1 MALFEQFTAY
11 RRGWST
17 TLGTRLA
24 LALGAIMLLTLG
36 IALTAWLAML
46 QISEKVDHIGRQ
58 QVPLINTSARL
69 AWLSGSITSTAPR
82 LMAARSRWEQEETW
96 SALQT
101 QLGALRAL
109 PDEHPQQILPAEFV
123 QNLQHLAPRIEQNL
137 NQLNQHVSTLFE
149 LRRKIREYATALR
162 WSHAAFLD
170 EINPILT
177 DSRFNTD
184 SLLEDLG
191 ASRQSQALLQ
201 QIHDEL
207 SNRDRL
213 QALNADTN
221 LAVGLILRAASQSQ
235 PHQIETTLHYLAE
248 IEDQLQQHLN
258 SLTSVES
265 TVSIRQASR
274 DILSYS
280 HGSRSLPQ
288 LRLQEL
294 SILTTNQTLLDENK
308 QLLGVLENLIEQQTQ
323 RTETL
328 AAETSRTAEQSIQ
341 RARVLLILTA
351 VSGLLLSVFVG
362 WHFVGHQL
370 LQRLN
375 RLRLSM
381 DAIAAGD
388 LETPVDTDGDDELSQ
403 MAQALLVFRNTA
415 REVEDAN
422 AEAIIDNALV
432 GLISTDDQGRIEF
445 VNPNARLLFQ
455 QSQAALEGRSI
466 DCILCAEQARSLDL
480 LALARHQSSI
490 ETLGQRADG
499 GTFHLDLS
507 ARSYAQR
514 QRTRYLYTLV
524 DATERHHAKELLE
537 ATIIERTKD
546 LRAEISER
554 RKTEA
559 ELRAAHQE
567 LIQAAKL
574 AMLGQLSASIAH
586 ELNQPLSALR
596 YNTHNLTR
604 LLAQGRLDD
613 SQTLLQKNEQLAD
626 KMARIIN
633 HLKVFARRSD
643 TDIGAIALAGV
654 VDSALEL
661 YTERLQRLS
670 CEVDLNGLNDLPPAA
685 GDAIR
690 LEQVLVNLI
699 GNALDAMNDNPHPRL
714 SIQGSVLQGELRLVL
729 SDNGCGMT
737 APQLQQIFDP
747 FYTTKEPGSGLGLGL
762 SISRKILQ
770 DLKGEIAIDSSP
782 GQGTQVQLTLPRHEN
797 R

>member
-1 MALFEQFTAY
+1 MALFDQITP
-11 RRGWST
+11 RRWGWSR
-17 TLGTRLA
+17 LGTRLT

-36 IALTAWLAML
+36 IALTAWIAML

-69 AWLSGSITSTAPR
+69 AWISGSITSTAPR
-82 LMAARSRWEQEETW
+82 LVASASRWEQEDTW
-96 SALQT
+96 NQLQDQLHTLSALPT
-101 QLGALRAL
+101 
-109 PDEHPQQILPAEFV
+109 EHPQQILPDEFIH
-123 QNLQHLAPRIEQNL
+123 NLQQLAPRIEQNL
-137 NQLNQHVSTLFE
+137 KQLNQNVTILFE
-149 LRRKIREYATALR
+149 LRRGIRELSTALR

-170 EINPILT
+170 EITPILT

-191 ASRQSQALLQ
+191 TSPRPQALLE
-201 QIHDEL
+201 QIHTEL

-213 QALNADTN
+213 QAMNADTN

-235 PHQIETTLHYLAE
+235 AHQIETTLHYLAE
-248 IEDQLQQHLN
+248 IEDQLQQQLDN
-258 SLTSVES
+258 LKSVES

-280 HGSRSLPQ
+280 HGDRSLPQ

-294 SILTTNQTLLDENK
+294 SILSTNQTLLDKNK
-308 QLLGVLENLIEQQTQ
+308 QLLGTLEALIEQQTA
-323 RTETL
+323 RTEAL
-328 AAETSRTAEQSIQ
+328 ASDTSRNAEQTINRS
-341 RARVLLILTA
+341 RVLLILTA
-351 VSGLLLSVFVG
+351 VCGLMLSLFVG

-370 LQRLN
+370 LHRLN

-381 DAIAAGD
+381 EAIASGD
-388 LETPVDTDGDDELSQ
+388 LGTPVNTSGDDELSQ

-432 GLISTDDQGRIEF
+432 GLISTDDQGCIEF

-455 QSQAALEGRSI
+455 QSQAALEGRNI
-466 DCILCAEQARSLDL
+466 HCILSAQPADSVDL
-480 LALARHQSSI
+480 LALAQRQASI
-490 ETLGQRADG
+490 ETLGQRANG
-499 GTFHLDLS
+499 EAFHLDLS
-507 ARSYAQR
+507 ARSFAQR
-514 QRTRYLYTLV
+514 QRTKYLYTLV

-596 YNTHNLTR
+596 YNTHNLSR
-604 LLAQGRLDD
+604 LLEQSRLED
-613 SQTLLQKNEQLAD
+613 SQVLLQKNEQLAD

-633 HLKVFARRSD
+633 HLKLFARRSD
-643 TDIGAIALAGV
+643 TAISAVDTAAV

-661 YTERLQRLS
+661 YTERLKRLA
-670 CEVDLNGLNDLPPAA
+670 CEVRIEGLADLPPAA
-685 GDAIR
+685 SEAIH

-699 GNALDAMNDNPHPRL
+699 GNALDAMNDRDTPCLIIEGQAH
-714 SIQGSVLQGELRLVL
+714 QHQLVL
-729 SDNGCGMT
+729 HLRDNGCGMEEI
-737 APQLQQIFDP
+737 QLRQIFDP

-770 DLKGEIAIDSSP
+770 ELQGEIAIESSP
-782 GQGTQVQLTLPRHEN
+782 GLGTHVQLTLPRYEN
-797 R
+797 